1 MSRAQS
7 PLLIAL
13 PRPGSPVAAGLVMA
27 LLLSPLG
34 SVSPA
39 IAGPKAATI
48 SISSTTRG
56 AKIFVND
63 EEVGEVPLAKPIE
76 VKAGATYTVRIQKR
90 GFTPYVSTVLAGTGQ
105 NSEIEADLVPSGG
118 VVKVACN
125 VPRSQVLIDGKPFGR
140 TPFDGDV
147 APGKHKLQVAST
159 GYVTDTRDI
168 EVKAGDEIALDVKL
182 DLVPKPIEIEN
193 KAIWAKW
200 WFWGGVGAVVV
211 GGVTAAVLATQEDH
225 VTPEKKFGGIDK
237 TVNLP

>member
-1 MSRAQS
+1 MTRANPRLPIAALRVGSR
-7 PLLIAL
+7 
-13 PRPGSPVAAGLVMA
+13 VAALLVAA
-27 LLLSPLG
+27 L
-34 SVSPA
+34 V
-39 IAGPKAATI
+39 AGPILATTSALAAPKAATI

-56 AKIFVND
+56 AKVFVND
-63 EEVGEVPLAKPIE
+63 EEVGEVPLTKPIE
-76 VKAGATYTVRIQKR
+76 VKAGASYTVRIQKR
-90 GFTPYVSTVLAGTGQ
+90 GFSPYVSTVLAGAGQ

-147 APGKHKLQVAST
+147 TPGKHKLQVAST

-168 EVKAGDEIALDVKL
+168 EVKAGDEIALDVRL
-182 DLVPKPIEIEN
+182 ELVPKPIEIEN